1 MEPKTWSMPRNLF
14 LHLLMIGTLY
24 AAVIS
29 LLVLLF
35 QYINVAFPDALA
47 APYVAI
53 LDSIRRAE
61 SVLLVVFPV
70 FLFLS
75 WLLERDM
82 AADPIKRNSRI
93 RKWLIYFTLFLSAVT
108 IIVDLIIL
116 IYNFLGGELRAQ
128 FFLKIATVL
137 ATAAAVFGYYFWELK
152 RKEGAKTPMPRSA
165 AAASAVIIIAAIIAG
180 FFIVGSP
187 AAQRARRFDAERVSH
202 LQMMQN
208 EIINYWV
215 YKEELPKTQDDLT
228 NSITGFSPPADPETK
243 GPYEYRAIGPLSFD
257 LCAVFKTEAE
267 RQDPWYPQIHEA
279 KPIPLGYPDAPSRV
293 PAPVANDVWSHPA
306 GNHCFSRT
314 IDPAFYRPKTE
325 KPAP

>member
-1 MEPKTWSMPRNLF
+1 MEPKTWSVPRNLF
-14 LHLLMIGTLY
+14 LHLLMIGALY
-24 AAVIS
+24 AAVIG

-47 APYVAI
+47 APYAAI

-82 AADPIKRNSRI
+82 AADPAKRNSRV

-128 FFLKIATVL
+128 FFLKITAVL
-137 ATAAAVFGYYFWELK
+137 AIAAAVFGYYFWELK
-152 RKEGAKTPMPRSA
+152 RKEDTRAMTPRYVGI
-165 AAASAVIIIAAIIAG
+165 ASAVVILAVVIAG

-215 YKEELPKTQDDLT
+215 HKEELPKTQDDLANT
-228 NSITGFSPPADPETK
+228 ITGFSPPADPETK
-243 GPYEYRAIGPLSFD
+243 EPYEYRPTGPLSFE

-267 RQDPWYPQIHEA
+267 RLDPWYPQIHEA
-279 KPIPLGYPDAPSRV
+279 KPIPLGYPDAPSRI
-293 PAPVANDVWSHPA
+293 PAPAANDVWSHPA
-306 GNHCFSRT
+306 GNHCFSRA